1 MDPGQIAL
9 SIPVVAII
17 MGGLVKISSNM
28 KAPRP
33 APGNPELDSRVESL
47 EQEMTAVRQE
57 LAEAQER
64 LDFTERL
71 LAQSREAGQLK
82 PPS

>member
-28 KAPRP
+28 KGPRR
-33 APGNPELDSRVESL
+33 APGDPELDGRVERL
-47 EQEMTAVRQE
+47 EQEMTALRQE
-57 LAEAQER
+57 LTEAQER

-71 LAQSREAGQLK
+71 LAQSREGGRIQDG
-82 PPS
+82 S

>member
-28 KAPRP
+28 KGPKRVS
-33 APGNPELDSRVESL
+33 GDGELDDRVERL
-47 EQEMTAVRQE
+47 EQEMTALRQE

-71 LAQSREAGQLK
+71 LAKGRDGG
-82 PPS
+82 